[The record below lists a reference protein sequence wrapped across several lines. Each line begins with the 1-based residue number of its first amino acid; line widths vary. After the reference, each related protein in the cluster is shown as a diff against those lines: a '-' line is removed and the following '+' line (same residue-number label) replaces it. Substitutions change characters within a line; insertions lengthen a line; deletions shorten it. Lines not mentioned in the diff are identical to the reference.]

1 MSSCCPPRPRGCV
14 GRILLT
20 RDYFMLEPSLI
31 KLLQHRDP
39 CTSQDIY
46 QLFQQSYSVE
56 AELIEAKYFPPLHR
70 SGQHIASSNT
80 QFYGLSDSQ
89 GLIGAVEVMLEQQTL
104 DICSLVV
111 SPRAFRRGVATQ
123 LLDYVLT
130 NLQWRSA
137 TVSTACANK
146 PAVNLY
152 LQQGFSI
159 ISQSLIPEGIEVVH
173 LKKLALNRTTHTR
186 NP

>member
-1 MSSCCPPRPRGCV
+1 MP
-14 GRILLT
+14 
-20 RDYFMLEPSLI
+20 EPSLI
-31 KLLQHRDP
+31 KLLQHHDP

-56 AELIEAKYFPPLHR
+56 AELIEAEYFPPLHR
-70 SGQHIASSNT
+70 SSQNIASSNT

-89 GLIGAVEVMLEQQTL
+89 GLIGAIEIMPEETL

-123 LLDYVLT
+123 LLNYVLT
-130 NLQWRSA
+130 HLHWRSA

-146 PAVNLY
+146 PAINLY

-159 ISQSLIPEGIEVVH
+159 VSQSLIAESIDVVH
-173 LKKLALNRTTHTR
+173 FKKLAV
-186 NP
+186 

>member
-1 MSSCCPPRPRGCV
+1 
-14 GRILLT
+14 
-20 RDYFMLEPSLI
+20 
-31 KLLQHRDP
+31 
-39 CTSQDIY
+39 
-46 QLFQQSYSVE
+46 
-56 AELIEAKYFPPLHR
+56 LHR
-70 SGQHIASSNT
+70 SSQHIASSNT

-89 GLIGAVEVMLEQQTL
+89 GLIGAIEIMPEETL

-123 LLDYVLT
+123 LLNYVLT
-130 NLQWRSA
+130 NQHWRCA

-173 LKKLALNRTTHTR
+173 LKKTGS
-186 NP
+186 

>member
-1 MSSCCPPRPRGCV
+1 
-14 GRILLT
+14 
-20 RDYFMLEPSLI
+20 MLELSLI
-31 KLLQHRDP
+31 KLLQNHDP
-39 CTSQDIY
+39 NIAQEIY
-46 QLFQQSYSVE
+46 QLFQQSYSIE
-56 AELIEAKYFPPLHR
+56 SELIEAEYFPPLHR
-70 SGQHIASSNT
+70 SSKNIASSNT
-80 QFYGLSDSQ
+80 QFYGLADSQ
-89 GLIGAVEVMLEQQTL
+89 GFIGAIEVMSEEENL

-130 NLQWRSA
+130 NLHWRNA

-159 ISQSLIPEGIEVVH
+159 VSQSLIPEGIEVVH
-173 LKKLALNRTTHTR
+173 FKKLAV
-186 NP
+186 